1 MSTTAEGATAPAA
14 AETTDG
20 RPPVYG
26 RMLKA
31 AEAHASGKWK
41 PTDESAKQFK
51 LFTAWRNLGPGR
63 TITEGVEE
71 RLAEA
76 WGGTAPDLRT
86 VERLASRYRWR
97 ERAEQWDVD
106 RDAKER
112 EAIEAL
118 SIDEQVERYRSR
130 QVRLAS
136 ESMEGAILM
145 ARWVKRELAHMLTQP
160 AGTAKPSEVAR
171 VATAYTQV
179 AAIAGN
185 AEAQAIGIGE
195 LLGLLDEAQANAQ
208 AAGIPLGANTAGGA
222 EATRA
227 EA

>member
-1 MSTTAEGATAPAA
+1 MSTNAEGASAPAA
-14 AETTDG
+14 ENGDAG
-20 RPPVYG
+20 QPPVYG

-63 TITEGVEE
+63 TIGEGTPEK
-71 RLAEA
+71 LAEA
-76 WGGTAPDLRT
+76 WGGSAPDLRT

-97 ERAEQWDVD
+97 ERAEQWDVE

-130 QVRLAS
+130 QIRLAQ
-136 ESMEGAILM
+136 ESMENAIAM
-145 ARWVKRELAHMLTQP
+145 ARWVGKQLRLLLASDEQ
-160 AGTAKPSEVAR
+160 AKPGDVAR
-171 VATAYTQV
+171 MAQAYTQV

-195 LLGLLDEAQANAQ
+195 LIGLLDEAQANAQ
-208 AAGIPLGANTAGGA
+208 AAGIPLGGNGA
-222 EATRA
+222 ERTRA